1 MVGLHTPFPNPLLL
15 SLPPPP
21 SQGGVERA
29 AHAGGSARAGAH
41 SHGARAVV
49 QGAASKPTKGTL
61 RHMHAELVHTEK
73 DY

>member
-15 SLPPPP
+15 SLPPP

-61 RHMHAELVHTEK
+61 RHVHAELVHTEK